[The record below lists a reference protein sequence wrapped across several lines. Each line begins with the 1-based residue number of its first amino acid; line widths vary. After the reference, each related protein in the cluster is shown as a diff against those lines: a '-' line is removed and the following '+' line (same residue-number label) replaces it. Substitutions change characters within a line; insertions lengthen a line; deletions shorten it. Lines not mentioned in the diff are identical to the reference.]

1 MSATYKAVTWTEDK
15 KAYDRMVGL
24 GVVLYLGTFLGL
36 GFALFPQTTTET
48 QIIRALGTC
57 AFLLLHLVLSI
68 GPLARL
74 DRRFLPLLYNRRHL
88 GVVTFLLGAAH
99 GLFALVQFHGLGVRN
114 PLVSVLTS
122 NGGYDSV
129 AQFPFQPLGLLA
141 LFILFLMAATS
152 HDFWLANLT
161 APTWK
166 ALHMAVYLAY
176 VALVGHVALGA
187 LQSERHPLLAITL
200 MVGATWVTGLH
211 LAAAFFDPIDSRVLE
226 PEQESD
232 WIHVGPASDIPLQR
246 ARLVEVGGERVAV
259 FRYTRDDDELVSAV
273 SSVCQHQNGPLGEG
287 KIIDGCITCPW
298 HGFQYRPED
307 GSSPPPFTEKIP
319 TFAVEIRDGD
329 VWLDP
334 KPRPAGTRLEP
345 ARVGPAT
352 ARDPARQSAGAPA

>member
-1 MSATYKAVTWTEDK
+1 MSATYKAVSWTPDK
-15 KAYDRMVGL
+15 KTYDRILAL
-24 GVVLYLGTFLGL
+24 GVALYLGVFLGF
-36 GFALFPQTTTET
+36 GFALHPETTAET
-48 QIIRALGTC
+48 QVIRALGTGSL
-57 AFLLLHLVLSI
+57 LLLHIVLSI

-88 GVVTFLLGAAH
+88 GVVTFLLGAGH

-166 ALHMAVYLAY
+166 ALHMSVYVAY
-176 VALVGHVALGA
+176 VALVAHVALGA
-187 LQSERHPLLAITL
+187 LQSERHPGLAAAL
-200 MVGATWVTGLH
+200 VVGVVAVTGLH
-211 LAAAFFDPIDSRVLE
+211 LAAAFADPVNKTVSTAPAND
-226 PEQESD
+226 D
-232 WIHVGPASDIPLQR
+232 WVRLGPVTDIPLER
-246 ARLVEVGGERVAV
+246 ARMVEVGGERVAV
-259 FRYTRDDDELVSAV
+259 FRYTKEEDVLVSAV

-287 KIIDGCITCPW
+287 KVIDGCITCPW

-307 GSSPPPFTEKIP
+307 GASPPPFTEKIP
-319 TFAVEIRDGD
+319 TFAVEIRDGE

-334 KPRPAGTRLEP
+334 QPRPAGTHIEP
-345 ARVGPAT
+345 ARVGPAE
-352 ARDPARQSAGAPA
+352 PARAAAEAGP

>member
-1 MSATYKAVTWTEDK
+1 MSATYKAVTWTPDK
-15 KAYDRMVGL
+15 KTYDKVLVL
-24 GVVLYLGTFLGL
+24 GVALYLGVFLGF
-36 GFALFPQTTTET
+36 GFALHPQTTAET
-48 QIIRALGTC
+48 QIIRALGTA
-57 AFLLLHLVLSI
+57 AFLLLHVVLSI

-99 GLFALVQFHGLGVRN
+99 GVFALVQFHGLGVRN

-152 HDFWLANLT
+152 HDFWLTNLT

-166 ALHMAVYLAY
+166 ALHMSVYLAY
-176 VALVGHVALGA
+176 VALVAHVALGA
-187 LQSERHPLLAITL
+187 LQSERHPLLAVAL
-200 MVGATWVTGLH
+200 VVGACWIAGLH
-211 LAAAFFDPIDSRVLE
+211 LAAAYLDPAGRRTLRPASTG
-226 PEQESD
+226 D
-232 WIHVGPASDIPLQR
+232 WVHVGPAGDIPLDR
-246 ARLVEVGGERVAV
+246 ARMVEVGGERVAV
-259 FRYTRDDDELVSAV
+259 FRYTRDGEELVSAV

-287 KIIDGCITCPW
+287 QVIDGCITCPW

-307 GSSPPPFTEKIP
+307 GTSPPPFTEKIP
-319 TFAVEIRDGD
+319 TFAVELRGQE

-334 KPRPAGTRLEP
+334 KPRPAGTHVEP
-345 ARVGPAT
+345 ARVGPA
-352 ARDPARQSAGAPA
+352 DPPAHSGNHS